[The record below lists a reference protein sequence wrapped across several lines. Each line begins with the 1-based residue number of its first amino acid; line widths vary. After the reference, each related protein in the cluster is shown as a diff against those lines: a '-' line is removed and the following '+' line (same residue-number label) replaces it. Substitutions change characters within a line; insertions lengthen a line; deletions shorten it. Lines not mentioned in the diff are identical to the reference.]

1 MSGDRDGGILVVG
14 YGNRLRSDDGA
25 GPAAALLLAVDPR
38 LAGVDVRAAH
48 QLTPELAMD
57 VSSAR
62 LVVLIDAEDGLPPGD
77 VAVRPVEP
85 PPSEAGP
92 SYVGSPAARP
102 MSHHLDPEGLL
113 GLASSLY
120 GSAPPTSLVTIGTG
134 SLDLGEHLTPP
145 VQAGVARAVQ
155 VVIDLVQEHPDA

>member
-1 MSGDRDGGILVVG
+1 MSGGRDGGILVLG
-14 YGNRLRSDDGA
+14 YGNPLRSDDGA
-25 GPAAALLLAVDPR
+25 GPAVASLLAVDPR

-62 LVVLIDAEDGLPPGD
+62 LVVLIDAEDGLPPGE

-85 PPSEAGP
+85 APADAGP
-92 SYVGSPAARP
+92 GREGSPAARP

-113 GLASSLY
+113 GLASSLF

-134 SLDLGEHLTPP
+134 SLDLGEHLTPQ
-145 VQAGVARAVQ
+145 VQAGVARAVR
-155 VVIDLVQEHPDA
+155 VVTDLVREHLDA